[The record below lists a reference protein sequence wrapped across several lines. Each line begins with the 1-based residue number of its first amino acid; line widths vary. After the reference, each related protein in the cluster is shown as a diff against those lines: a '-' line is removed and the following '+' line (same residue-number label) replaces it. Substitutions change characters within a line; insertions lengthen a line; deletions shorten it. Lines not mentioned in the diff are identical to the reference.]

1 METVLSINYINDIS
15 TYKDI
20 QIIQLCKLFRLF
32 PGAAFLSKR
41 REEEVCN
48 SSIKIKA
55 KNIYNYLKLSEFYRK
70 ILNFFQHL
78 SDKPLELFGI
88 NFETPLAKLFSR

>member
-1 METVLSINYINDIS
+1 MHSVSDMNFMLCQGRWKKVETVLSINYINDIS

-20 QIIQLCKLFRLF
+20 QIIQLCNLFRLF

-55 KNIYNYLKLSEFYRK
+55 KNIYNYLSFIEKYLISFN
-70 ILNFFQHL
+70 ICL
-78 SDKPLELFGI
+78 I
-88 NFETPLAKLFSR
+88 NH